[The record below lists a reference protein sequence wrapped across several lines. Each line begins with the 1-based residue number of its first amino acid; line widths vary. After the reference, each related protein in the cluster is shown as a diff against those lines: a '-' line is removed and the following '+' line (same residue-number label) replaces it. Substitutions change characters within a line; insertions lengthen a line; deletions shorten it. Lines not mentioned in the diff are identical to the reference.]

1 MPQASEAH
9 AWWSEV
15 EDVRERI
22 ERRRA
27 REVASQRSQRNVG
40 QFVTPAPRRGVREIR
55 TDKRLAPVPT
65 GAPATKDRPDTR
77 DAPVARDARR
87 ARDAHATDVR
97 ARRRPRPRM
106 AHRVGSRPDRAAA
119 WAVAL
124 GFLLVVM
131 AMLSAHG

>member
-1 MPQASEAH
+1 MPRASEAH

-27 REVASQRSQRNVG
+27 REVVAPQRRVG
-40 QFVTPAPRRGVREIR
+40 HSPTPAARRGVREIR
-55 TDKRLAPVPT
+55 TDKRLMLVPT
-65 GAPATKDRPDTR
+65 GAPE
-77 DAPVARDARR
+77 ARDAREGR
-87 ARDAHATDVR
+87 ASTTGTRKP
-97 ARRRPRPRM
+97 ARQRPRPRM
-106 AHRVGSRPDRAAA
+106 THRVGSRPDRVAA